1 MIGVAVVGVGGY
13 GAGLIEQLNRMGESC
28 GCRLLAAADANLPA
42 MPEQAEALRRRGVKL
57 YDDAVAMFRQ
67 QAVPCQAVFI
77 ASSIPTHTELTVQAA
92 RCGLH
97 VNLEKP
103 PAATVQEVDE
113 MLEELRRAGRF
124 CQVGFQAFHGH
135 MRLLID
141 RLAEGKLGRVK
152 TLSCVAGWPRNRQYY
167 TRNNWAG
174 RLRLGNRWVLDGP
187 ATNALA
193 HQLAH
198 MLGMAAGRAARLA
211 TPSSVRAELYA
222 AGPEAIE
229 GHNLAAME
237 VRTVEGPVIR
247 FYCSHATKDHFG
259 PRIDVDAEGGQ
270 GVYSPRDG
278 CTITYA
284 DGTSE
289 SRPAADNEQAEMIA
303 NFAEAVARNDP
314 AGLRCPLAET
324 RSYVLALDG
333 AHESSGRIH
342 RIAPEHWRL
351 ESPGTDDQRV
361 VVDGLD
367 DLLPAAARQAVLFS
381 DLPAA
386 PAWAVRTQPYDL
398 AGYAGFPQRFR
409 GE

>member
-1 MIGVAVVGVGGY
+1 
-13 GAGLIEQLNRMGESC
+13 
-28 GCRLLAAADANLPA
+28 
-42 MPEQAEALRRRGVKL
+42 MPEQAEALRRRGVTL

-67 QAVPCQAVFI
+67 QAGRCQGVFI

-113 MLEELRRAGRF
+113 MLAALAKAGRF

-141 RLAEGKLGRVK
+141 RLAEGRLGRIK
-152 TLSCVAGWPRNRQYY
+152 TLSCVAGWPRTRQYY
-167 TRNNWAG
+167 ARNNWAG
-174 RLRLGNRWVLDGP
+174 RLRLGDRWVLDGP

-198 MLGMAAGRAARLA
+198 MLGMAAGHVGRLA
-211 TPSSVRAELYA
+211 TPSAVRAELYA
-222 AGPEAIE
+222 AGPETIE

-247 FYCSHATKDHFG
+247 FYCSHATKEHFG
-259 PRIDVDAEGGQ
+259 PRIDVDAEGGR
-270 GVYSPRDG
+270 GFYTPG
-278 CTITYA
+278 EGATITYA
-284 DGTSE
+284 DGTTE
-289 SRPAADNEQAEMIA
+289 TRPAGNTEVPEMIA
-303 NFAEAVARNDP
+303 NFAEAVVRNDP

-324 RSYVLALDG
+324 RNYALALDG
-333 AHESSGRIH
+333 AHESSGQIH
-342 RIAPEHWRL
+342 RIAQEHWRL
-351 ESPGTDDQRV
+351 EAPGTDDQRV
-361 VVDGLD
+361 VLAGLD
-367 DLLPAAARQAVLFS
+367 DLLPAANRQAAMFS
-381 DLPAA
+381 DLSPA
-386 PAWAVRTQPYDL
+386 PAWAVRTKLYDL
-398 AGYAGFPQRFR
+398 AGYASFPRRFG